1 MFFGDLVVEEILD
14 FLMLDSY
21 VLDVD
26 LKGLEKY
33 VKVMINGLVMKYY
46 WVEECKECYLVNCVN
61 EYSVEMFESLVKVK
75 ESESFL
81 NDYDV
86 VILE

>member
-1 MFFGDLVVEEILD
+1 
-14 FLMLDSY
+14 
-21 VLDVD
+21 
-26 LKGLEKY
+26 
-33 VKVMINGLVMKYY
+33 MKNY